1 MKMPLYF
8 GPMGGGGG
16 PPPGGGPGGPGGRGP
31 GGPMGRHG
39 PMLPGEKA
47 KNFKQT
53 MKTLIAYLKP
63 YQAAII
69 LTLIFSI
76 IGTVFSIIGPKLI
89 GNATTRLFEGVVA
102 KIMGVPGAAIDF
114 NYIGNIVLWL
124 IGLYLAS
131 TLFTYLQGWV
141 MSGIAMKMTYQFR
154 KNIAEKIGR
163 MPLKYFDTKTH
174 GEILSR
180 VTNDVD
186 TVSNTLRQNLSMIVT
201 SVTTLVGTLAMM
213 LWISWHM
220 TLTLLFILPLSL
232 VLVQFI
238 VKRSQKYFKK
248 NQAYLGHVN
257 GHIEEM
263 FTGHNV
269 MKAYN
274 GEEKS
279 ISQFNVINEELYDA
293 GWKSQFLSTA
303 MMPVMT
309 FVGNLGYIAVSILGG
324 YLAVRNIVKVGDI
337 LAFITYMRNF
347 TQTITQTTNIANML
361 QSTAAAAERVFEFL
375 NEEEEIPDP
384 LDAVMAEDVTGHV
397 AFKDVHFGYKPEKII
412 INDFSADIQP
422 GQKVAIVGP
431 TGAGKTTLVKLLMRF
446 YDVNSGG
453 IFVDDIDIRRF
464 KREDLRCMFG
474 MVLQDTWLFNGS
486 IKENIRYG
494 NLEATDEQVIAAA
507 KMAYVDGFVHA
518 LPHGYDF
525 ELNEESS
532 NISQGQKQ
540 LVTIA
545 RAFLADPK
553 MLILDEATS
562 SVDTRTEVL
571 IQKAMQEL
579 TKNRTSFVIA
589 HRLSTIRNA
598 DIILVMKDGDIVEQ
612 GTHEDLLL
620 SNGFYSSIYHSQFDT
635 GLVETDDNGN
645 KPVSVIPPVNGI
657 PPMAGEPPL
666 DGPLHGKPP
675 QGMPPL
681 K

>member
-1 MKMPLYF
+1 MRMPLSF

-16 PPPGGGPGGPGGRGP
+16 PPGGGPGRGPGG

-39 PMLPGEKA
+39 PMMPGEKA
-47 KNFKQT
+47 KNFKET
-53 MKTLIAYLKP
+53 MKTLMAYLKP

-76 IGTVFSIIGPKLI
+76 IGTVFTIIGPKLI
-89 GNATTRLFEGVVA
+89 GDATTRLFQGV
-102 KIMGVPGAAIDF
+102 MGKMMNVPGASIDF
-114 NYIGNIVLWL
+114 DYIGRIAL
-124 IGLYLAS
+124 ILLSLYIAS
-131 TLFTYLQGWV
+131 TLFQYLQGWV

-154 KNIAEKIGR
+154 KNIAEKISR

-186 TVSNTLRQNLSMIVT
+186 TVSNTLSQNLSQIVT
-201 SVTTLVGTLAMM
+201 SVTTIIGIMVMM
-213 LWISWHM
+213 IWISWQM
-220 TLTLLFILPLSL
+220 TLTILLILPLSL
-232 VLVQFI
+232 LLVQFI
-238 VKRSQKYFKK
+238 IKRSQKYFKK

-269 MKAYN
+269 MRAYN

-279 ISQFNVINEELYDA
+279 IKQFNVLNEELYDA

-324 YLAVRNIVKVGDI
+324 YLAVRKIIQVGDI
-337 LAFITYMRNF
+337 VAFISYVRQF
-347 TQTITQTTNIANML
+347 TQTIAQTTNIANML

-384 LDAVMAEDVTGHV
+384 SNPVQVTDITGHV
-397 AFKDVHFGYKPEKII
+397 SFKNVRFGYKPDKII
-412 INDFSADIQP
+412 IKDFSAEIKP
-422 GQKVAIVGP
+422 GQKVAVVGP

-453 IFVDDIDIRRF
+453 IFIDDIDIKKF

-474 MVLQDTWLFNGS
+474 MVLQDTWLFNGTVR
-486 IKENIRYG
+486 ENIRYG
-494 NLEATDEQVIAAA
+494 NTDATDEQVVAAA
-507 KMAYVDGFVHA
+507 KMAYVDAFVHA
-518 LPHGYDF
+518 LPHGYDMV
-525 ELNEESS
+525 LNEESS

-540 LVTIA
+540 LITIA

-571 IQKAMQEL
+571 IQKAMEKL
-579 TKNRTSFVIA
+579 TKNRTAFVIA

-612 GTHEDLLL
+612 GKHEELLEAD
-620 SNGFYSSIYHSQFDT
+620 GFYASIYKSQFDT
-635 GLVETDDNGN
+635 GLVEPEESGTL
-645 KPVSVIPPVNGI
+645 SS
-657 PPMAGEPPL
+657 
-666 DGPLHGKPP
+666 
-675 QGMPPL
+675 
-681 K
+681 

>member
-1 MKMPLYF
+1 MKMPLTF
-8 GPMGGGGG
+8 GPLGGGG
-16 PPPGGGPGGPGGRGP
+16 PPPGGGHGGPGGPGGPGGRPGGP
-31 GGPMGRHG
+31 GGGGMGRHG
-39 PMLPGEKA
+39 PMMPGEKA
-47 KNFKQT
+47 KNFRQT
-53 MKTLIAYLKP
+53 MKTLLKYLKP

-76 IGTVFSIIGPKLI
+76 IGTVFAIIGPKLI
-89 GNATTRLFEGVVA
+89 GNATTKLFEGVMG
-102 KIMGVPGAAIDF
+102 KIMGTPGAGIDF
-114 NYIGNIVLWL
+114 TYIGNMMILL
-124 IGLYLAS
+124 LALYGAG
-131 TLFTYLQGWV
+131 TLFNYLQGWV
-141 MSGIAMKMTYQFR
+141 MSSIAMKLTYQFR
-154 KNIAEKIGR
+154 KNIAEKIAR
-163 MPLKYFDTKTH
+163 MPLRYFDTKTH
-174 GEILSR
+174 GEVLSR

-186 TVSNTLRQNLSMIVT
+186 TVSNTLSQNLSQIVT
-201 SVTTLVGTLAMM
+201 SVTTLVGTLVMM
-213 LWISWHM
+213 IWISWHM
-220 TLTLLFILPLSL
+220 TLTLLIILPVSL
-232 VLVQFI
+232 FLLQFI
-238 VKRSQKYFKK
+238 IKYSQRYFKK
-248 NQAYLGHVN
+248 NQEYLGHIN

-269 MKAYN
+269 MKAFN
-274 GEEKS
+274 GEAKS
-279 ISQFNVINEELYDA
+279 IRQFDVINKELYDA
-293 GWKSQFLSTA
+293 GWKSQFVSTA

-347 TQTITQTTNIANML
+347 TQTLTQTTNIANML

-375 NEEEEIPDP
+375 DEEEEIPDDSNP
-384 LDAVMAEDVTGHV
+384 VQVKDVIGHV
-397 AFKDVHFGYKPEKII
+397 AFKNVRFGYNPEKII
-412 INDFSADIQP
+412 INDFSADIEP

-446 YDVNSGG
+446 YDVNKGS
-453 IFVDDIDIRRF
+453 IQVDNIDIKRF

-494 NLEATDEQVIAAA
+494 NQEATDAEVIAAA
-507 KMAYVDGFVHA
+507 KMAYVDDFVHA

-525 ELNEESS
+525 VLNEESS

-545 RAFLADPK
+545 RAFLADPP

-571 IQKAMQEL
+571 IQKAMEKL
-579 TKNRTSFVIA
+579 MKNRTSFVIA

-598 DIILVMKDGDIVEQ
+598 DTILVMKDGDIVEQ

-620 SNGFYSSIYHSQFDT
+620 SNGFYSSIYYSQFDT
-635 GLVETDDNGN
+635 GLVEGDDNTTAPIRNISPG
-645 KPVSVIPPVNGI
+645 PGTPPASIPP
-657 PPMAGEPPL
+657 
-666 DGPLHGKPP
+666 K
-675 QGMPPL
+675 
-681 K
+681 

>member
-1 MKMPLYF
+1 M
-8 GPMGGGGG
+8 GGG
-16 PPPGGGPGGPGGRGP
+16 PPPGGGGPGGPGRGPGGPGGGG

-39 PMLPGEKA
+39 PMMPGEKA
-47 KNFKQT
+47 KNFKAT
-53 MKTLIAYLKP
+53 MKTLVTYLKP

-69 LTLIFSI
+69 LTLILSVL
-76 IGTVFSIIGPKLI
+76 GTVFMIIGPKLV
-89 GNATTRLFEGVVA
+89 GDATTKLFQGVA
-102 KIMGVPGAAIDF
+102 GKIMGTPGAGIDF
-114 NYIGNIVLWL
+114 DYIGRIVLIL
-124 IGLYLAS
+124 LGLYLAS
-131 TLFTYLQGWV
+131 TLFNYLQGWV

-154 KNIAEKIGR
+154 KNIAEKISR

-186 TVSNTLRQNLSMIVT
+186 TVSNTLSQNLSQIVT
-201 SVTTLVGTLAMM
+201 SVTSLIGFLVMM
-213 LWISWHM
+213 IWISWQM
-220 TLTLLFILPLSL
+220 TLTLLFVLPISILLL
-232 VLVQFI
+232 QVI
-238 VKRSQKYFKK
+238 IKYSQKYFKK
-248 NQAYLGHVN
+248 NQAYLGHIN

-279 ISQFNVINEELYDA
+279 IKQFNEINAELYDA
-293 GWKSQFLSTA
+293 GWKSQFVSTA

-309 FVGNLGYIAVSILGG
+309 LVGNLGYVAVSVLGG
-324 YLAVRNIVKVGDI
+324 YLAVRGTIQVGDI
-337 LAFITYMRNF
+337 VSFISYVRQF
-347 TQTITQTTNIANML
+347 TQTITQTSNIANML

-375 NEEEEIPDP
+375 QEEEEIPDP
-384 LDAVMAEDVTGHV
+384 KDAVNVTDVSGHV
-397 AFKDVHFGYKPEKII
+397 TFKNVRFGYSPEKIVI
-412 INDFSADIQP
+412 KDFSVEIKP

-446 YDVNSGG
+446 YDVNNGG
-453 IFVDDIDIRRF
+453 IYVDDIDIRKFR
-464 KREDLRCMFG
+464 REDLRCMFG
-474 MVLQDTWLFNGS
+474 MVLQDTWLFNGT
-486 IKENIRYG
+486 IKENIRYSKPD
-494 NLEATDEQVIAAA
+494 ATEEEVIAAA
-507 KMAYVDGFVHA
+507 RMAYVDAFVHA

-571 IQKAMQEL
+571 IQKAMEKL
-579 TKNRTSFVIA
+579 TSNRTSFVIA
-589 HRLSTIRNA
+589 HRLSTVRNA
-598 DIILVMKDGDIVEQ
+598 DVILVMKDGDIVEQ
-612 GTHEDLLL
+612 GKHDELIAA
-620 SNGFYSSIYHSQFDT
+620 GGVYASIYKSQFDT
-635 GLVETDDNGN
+635 GIVEEEPAAV
-645 KPVSVIPPVNGI
+645 KPAFGSPGYGPPG
-657 PPMAGEPPL
+657 
-666 DGPLHGKPP
+666 
-675 QGMPPL
+675 GMPPGGTPPPGFRPPQ